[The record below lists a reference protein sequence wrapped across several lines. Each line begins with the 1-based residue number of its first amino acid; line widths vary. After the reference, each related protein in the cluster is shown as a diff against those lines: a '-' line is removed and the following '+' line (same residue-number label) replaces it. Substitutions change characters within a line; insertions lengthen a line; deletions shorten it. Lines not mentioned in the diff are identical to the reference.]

1 MHSHARAWERGTR
14 ERGNEERGSVGT
26 RNAGAWERGSSICIP
41 TRERGNEE
49 RGSVGMRKFDMHSH
63 AGAWERGRKFNKQ
76 QRIESDFD
84 REVKKLLL
92 KKDAEE

>member
-1 MHSHARAWERGTR
+1 MVGDMRSHAR
-14 ERGNEERGSVGT
+14 
-26 RNAGAWERGSSICIP
+26 AWERGSSICIP

>member
-1 MHSHARAWERGTR
+1 MVGDMRSHAR
-14 ERGNEERGSVGT
+14 
-26 RNAGAWERGSSICIP
+26 AWERGSSICIP

-49 RGSVGMRKFDMHSH
+49 RGSVGTRN